1 LAGSVYGSQIKP
13 FTRSREKGV
22 MAKVERSELVSQG
35 VNISVVDM
43 DRIKVLARGMD
54 RSISWVIRDLI
65 NESLGNR
72 EQEIE
77 EYREQ
82 FEQEEAEVAAI
93 KARTSQQ
100 PAVDIPPTPQQS
112 PTITFPSST
121 DVSPSSTIDSEKVEV
136 AGDLA

>member
-1 LAGSVYGSQIKP
+1 
-13 FTRSREKGV
+13 

-82 FEQEEAEVAAI
+82 FEQEKAEVAAI
-93 KARTSQQ
+93 KARTPQKT
-100 PAVDIPPTPQQS
+100 AVDTPPNTV
-112 PTITFPSST
+112 ITFPPST
-121 DVSPSSTIDSEKVEV
+121 NASPSSADEV
-136 AGDLA
+136 GQ